1 MSNPIEEKFLS
12 NFDINKK
19 YVVAL
24 SGGVDSAVLAFL
36 ATKYSKNVRSVF
48 VNHNQN
54 HSSDLELQA
63 KSIANQL
70 GIAFVSLQTSL
81 EPNASETQM
90 RNVRMKELNMII
102 EEEEYLLFGHTLSD
116 RVETFF
122 MNLFRGTRL
131 HGLKSTP
138 VQVNKIL
145 RPLSGVSK
153 QEVISYAEKNKIN
166 YLDDE
171 TNFDNQIN
179 RNWIRN
185 VIFDEVKERFTGSL
199 EDKINQIITEV
210 EYALPGETRFLKFIK
225 SSKGYVEIP
234 ISMINFNNPELISSL
249 SLIAKLLGMS
259 GMESKD
265 IDKIKE
271 VITSGSQVSFYGDW
285 FCLKSSSLLIFVN
298 KHLWSEQPN
307 LDKLSYG
314 YLNLVKVEKVTSH
327 NRWNLAIPPGSNNI
341 STRMLESGDKIRA
354 NGTDQKVSEV
364 MRSFGIKGLMKEVW
378 PMMILD
384 DEIIWL
390 PGIRKSDVALDF
402 HKENYSHI
410 ISASVEKG
418 KIENF

>member
-36 ATKYSKNVRSVF
+36 ATKYSKNVRSIF
-48 VNHNQN
+48 VNHNQT

-90 RNVRMKELNMII
+90 RNVRMKELNMNI

-199 EDKINQIITEV
+199 EDKINQIIGEV

-249 SLIAKLLGMS
+249 TIIAKLLGMS

-271 VITSGSQVSFYGDW
+271 VIASGNQVSFYGNW

-314 YLNLVKVEKVTSH
+314 YLNLVKVQKVTSH
-327 NRWNLAIPPGSNNI
+327 NRWNLAIPARSKNI
-341 STRMLESGDKIRA
+341 STRTLENGDKIRA

>member
-36 ATKYSKNVRSVF
+36 ATKYSKNVRSIF

-54 HSSDLELQA
+54 HSTDLELQA
-63 KSIANQL
+63 KYIANQL

-90 RNVRMKELNMII
+90 RNVRMKVLKMNI

-131 HGLKSTP
+131 QGLKSTP
-138 VQVNKIL
+138 VKVNKII
-145 RPLSGVSK
+145 RPLLTVSK
-153 QEVISYAEKNKIN
+153 QEVITYAKKNKIK

-185 VIFDEVKERFTGSL
+185 VIFDEVKDRFTGSL
-199 EDKINQIITEV
+199 EDKINQIISEV
-210 EYALPGETRFLKFIK
+210 EYALPAETRFIKFIK

-234 ISMINFNNPELISSL
+234 ISMINFNNPELISSF
-249 SLIAKLLGMS
+249 STISKLLGMS

-271 VITSGSQVSFYGDW
+271 VIASGNQVSFYGNW

-298 KHLWSEQPN
+298 KHLWSEQSN
-307 LDKLSYG
+307 QDKLSYG
-314 YLNLVKVEKVTSH
+314 YLNLEKVEKVTSH
-327 NRWNLAIPPGSNNI
+327 NKWNLAIPLRSKNI
-341 STRMLESGDKIRA
+341 STRTLENGDKIRV
-354 NGTDQKVSEV
+354 NGTHQKVTEV
-364 MRSFGIKGLMKEVW
+364 IRSFGIKGIMKEVW

-390 PGIRKSDVALDF
+390 PGIRKSDAALDF

>member
-36 ATKYSKNVRSVF
+36 ATKYSKNVRSIF

-54 HSSDLELQA
+54 HSTDLELQA
-63 KSIANQL
+63 KYIANQL

-90 RNVRMKELNMII
+90 RNVRMKVLKMNI

-131 HGLKSTP
+131 QGLKSTP
-138 VQVNKIL
+138 VKVNKII
-145 RPLSGVSK
+145 RPLLAVSK
-153 QEVISYAEKNKIN
+153 QEVITYAKKNKIN

-185 VIFDEVKERFTGSL
+185 VIFDEVKDRFTGSL
-199 EDKINQIITEV
+199 EDKINQIISEV
-210 EYALPGETRFLKFIK
+210 EYALPAETRFLKFIK

-234 ISMINFNNPELISSL
+234 ISMINFNNPELISSF
-249 SLIAKLLGMS
+249 SIISKLLGMS

-271 VITSGSQVSFYGDW
+271 VIASGNQVSFYGNW

-298 KHLWSEQPN
+298 KHLWSEQSN
-307 LDKLSYG
+307 QDKLSYG
-314 YLNLVKVEKVTSH
+314 YLNLEKVEKVTSH
-327 NRWNLAIPPGSNNI
+327 NKWNLAIPLRSKNI
-341 STRMLESGDKIRA
+341 STRTLENGDKIRV
-354 NGTDQKVSEV
+354 NGTHQKVTEV
-364 MRSFGIKGLMKEVW
+364 IRSFGIKGIMKEVW

-390 PGIRKSDVALDF
+390 PGIRKSDAALDF

>member
-48 VNHNQN
+48 VNHNQT

-90 RNVRMKELNMII
+90 RNVRMKELNMNI

-298 KHLWSEQPN
+298 KHLWCEQPN
-307 LDKLSYG
+307 RDKLSYG
-314 YLNLVKVEKVTSH
+314 YLNLVKVEKVKSH

>member
-90 RNVRMKELNMII
+90 RNVRMKELNMNI

-185 VIFDEVKERFTGSL
+185 VIFDEVKERFTGSI

-234 ISMINFNNPELISSL
+234 ISMMNFNNPELISSL

-298 KHLWSEQPN
+298 KHLWCEQPN

>member
-90 RNVRMKELNMII
+90 RNVRMKELNMSI

-185 VIFDEVKERFTGSL
+185 VIFEEVKERFTGSI
-199 EDKINQIITEV
+199 EDKINRIITEV
-210 EYALPGETRFLKFIK
+210 EYALPEETRFLKFIK

-298 KHLWSEQPN
+298 KHLWCEQPN

-314 YLNLVKVEKVTSH
+314 YLNLVKVDKVTSH

>member
-48 VNHNQN
+48 VNHNQT

-70 GIAFVSLQTSL
+70 GIAFVSIQTSL

-90 RNVRMKELNMII
+90 RNVRMKELNMNI

-298 KHLWSEQPN
+298 KHLWCEQPN

-314 YLNLVKVEKVTSH
+314 YLNLVKVEKVTTH

>member
-145 RPLSGVSK
+145 RPLSSVSK

>member
-90 RNVRMKELNMII
+90 RNVRMKELNMNI

-298 KHLWSEQPN
+298 KHLWCEQPN
-307 LDKLSYG
+307 RDKLSYG

>member
-48 VNHNQN
+48 VNHNQT

-70 GIAFVSLQTSL
+70 GIAFVSIQTSL

-90 RNVRMKELNMII
+90 RNVRMKELNMDI

-145 RPLSGVSK
+145 RPLSSVSK

-234 ISMINFNNPELISSL
+234 ISMMNFNNPELISSL

>member
-48 VNHNQN
+48 VNHNQT

-90 RNVRMKELNMII
+90 RNVRMKELNMNI

-199 EDKINQIITEV
+199 EDKVNQIITEV

-298 KHLWSEQPN
+298 KHLWCEQPN

>member
-12 NFDINKK
+12 NFDTNKK
-19 YVVAL
+19 YVVSL

-48 VNHNQN
+48 VNHNQT

-90 RNVRMKELNMII
+90 RNVRMKELNMNI

-166 YLDDE
+166 YLDDQ

-298 KHLWSEQPN
+298 KHLWCEQPN

>member
-185 VIFDEVKERFTGSL
+185 VIFDEVKERLTGSL

-298 KHLWSEQPN
+298 KHLWCEQPN

-314 YLNLVKVEKVTSH
+314 YLNLVKVDKVTSH

>member
-48 VNHNQN
+48 VNHNQT

-90 RNVRMKELNMII
+90 RNVRMKELNMDI

-185 VIFDEVKERFTGSL
+185 VIFDEVKERFTGSI

-234 ISMINFNNPELISSL
+234 ISMMNFNNPELISSL

-298 KHLWSEQPN
+298 KHLWCEQPN

>member
-48 VNHNQN
+48 VNHNQT

-70 GIAFVSLQTSL
+70 GIAFVSIQTSL

-145 RPLSGVSK
+145 RPLSSVSK

-234 ISMINFNNPELISSL
+234 ISMMNFNNPELISSL

-298 KHLWSEQPN
+298 KHLWCEQPN

-390 PGIRKSDVALDF
+390 PGMRKSDVALDF

>member
-12 NFDINKK
+12 SFDINKK

-90 RNVRMKELNMII
+90 RNVRMKELNMNI

-234 ISMINFNNPELISSL
+234 ISMINFNNPELLSSF
-249 SLIAKLLGMS
+249 SIIAKLLGMS

-271 VITSGSQVSFYGDW
+271 VIASGSQVSFYGDW

-298 KHLWSEQPN
+298 KHLWCEQPN

-314 YLNLVKVEKVTSH
+314 YLNLVKVDKVTSH

>member
-48 VNHNQN
+48 VNHNQT

-90 RNVRMKELNMII
+90 RNVRMKELNMNI

-166 YLDDE
+166 YLDDQ

-185 VIFDEVKERFTGSL
+185 VIFDEVKERFTGSI

-234 ISMINFNNPELISSL
+234 ISMMNFNNPELISSL

-298 KHLWSEQPN
+298 KHLWCEQPN

-314 YLNLVKVEKVTSH
+314 YLNLVKVDKVTSH

>member
-48 VNHNQN
+48 VNHNQT

-63 KSIANQL
+63 KSIANRL

-90 RNVRMKELNMII
+90 RNVRMKELNMNI

-138 VQVNKIL
+138 MQVNKIL
-145 RPLSGVSK
+145 RPLLGISK
-153 QEVISYAEKNKIN
+153 QEVIIYAEKNKIS

-199 EDKINQIITEV
+199 EDKINQIISEV

-234 ISMINFNNPELISSL
+234 ISMINFNNPELLSSF
-249 SLIAKLLGMS
+249 SIIAKLLGMS

-271 VITSGSQVSFYGDW
+271 VIASGNQVSFYGDW

-298 KHLWSEQPN
+298 KHLWCEQPN

-378 PMMILD
+378 PMMVLD

>member
-48 VNHNQN
+48 VNHNQT

-63 KSIANQL
+63 KSTANQL

-90 RNVRMKELNMII
+90 RNVRMKELNMNI

-145 RPLSGVSK
+145 RPLSSVSK

>member
-48 VNHNQN
+48 VNHNQT

-70 GIAFVSLQTSL
+70 GIAFVSIQTSL

-90 RNVRMKELNMII
+90 RNVRMKELNMDI

-145 RPLSGVSK
+145 RPLSSVSK

-185 VIFDEVKERFTGSL
+185 VIFDEIKERFTGSL

-298 KHLWSEQPN
+298 KHLWCEQPN

-390 PGIRKSDVALDF
+390 PGMRKSDVALDF

>member
-48 VNHNQN
+48 VNHNQT

-90 RNVRMKELNMII
+90 RNVRMKELNMNI

-298 KHLWSEQPN
+298 KHLWCEQPN

-314 YLNLVKVEKVTSH
+314 YLNLVKVQKVTSH

>member
-48 VNHNQN
+48 VNHNQT

-70 GIAFVSLQTSL
+70 GIAFVSIQTSL

-90 RNVRMKELNMII
+90 RNVRMKELNMDI

-145 RPLSGVSK
+145 RPLSSVSK

-298 KHLWSEQPN
+298 KHLWCEQPN

>member
-36 ATKYSKNVRSVF
+36 ATKYSKNVRSIF
-48 VNHNQN
+48 INHNQN

-90 RNVRMKELNMII
+90 RNVRMKELNMNI

-234 ISMINFNNPELISSL
+234 ISMMNFNNPELISSL

-298 KHLWSEQPN
+298 KHLWCEQPN

>member
-48 VNHNQN
+48 VNHNQT

-90 RNVRMKELNMII
+90 RNVRMKELNMNI

-298 KHLWSEQPN
+298 KHLWCEQPN

-390 PGIRKSDVALDF
+390 PGIRKSDAALDF

>member
-12 NFDINKK
+12 SFDINKK

-63 KSIANQL
+63 KSIANRL

-90 RNVRMKELNMII
+90 RNVRMKELNMNI

-298 KHLWSEQPN
+298 KHLWCEQPN

>member
-48 VNHNQN
+48 VNHNQT

-90 RNVRMKELNMII
+90 RNVRMKELNMNI

-298 KHLWSEQPN
+298 KHLWCEQPN

-341 STRMLESGDKIRA
+341 STRTLESGDKIRA

-390 PGIRKSDVALDF
+390 PGIRKSDAALDF

>member
-90 RNVRMKELNMII
+90 RNVRMKELNMNI

-166 YLDDE
+166 YLDDQ

-185 VIFDEVKERFTGSL
+185 VIFDEVKERFTGSI

-298 KHLWSEQPN
+298 KHLWCEQPN

>member
-90 RNVRMKELNMII
+90 RNVRMKELNMDI

-145 RPLSGVSK
+145 RPLSSVSK

>member
-48 VNHNQN
+48 VNHNQT

-90 RNVRMKELNMII
+90 RNVRMKELNMNI

-271 VITSGSQVSFYGDW
+271 VITSGSQVSFYRDW

-298 KHLWSEQPN
+298 KHLWCEQPN

-314 YLNLVKVEKVTSH
+314 YLNLVKVDKVTSH

>member
-48 VNHNQN
+48 VNHNQT

-90 RNVRMKELNMII
+90 RNVRMKELNMNI

-199 EDKINQIITEV
+199 EDKINQIISEV
-210 EYALPGETRFLKFIK
+210 EYALPGETKFLKFIK

-298 KHLWSEQPN
+298 KHLWCEQPN

>member
-166 YLDDE
+166 YLDDQ

-185 VIFDEVKERFTGSL
+185 VIFDEVKERFTGSI

-298 KHLWSEQPN
+298 KHLWCEQPN

>member
-36 ATKYSKNVRSVF
+36 ATKYSKNVRSIF

-54 HSSDLELQA
+54 HSTDLELQA
-63 KSIANQL
+63 KYIANQL

-90 RNVRMKELNMII
+90 RNVRMKVLKMNI

-138 VQVNKIL
+138 VKVNKII
-145 RPLSGVSK
+145 RPLLTVSK
-153 QEVISYAEKNKIN
+153 QEVITYAKKNKIN

-185 VIFDEVKERFTGSL
+185 VIFDEVKDRFTGSL
-199 EDKINQIITEV
+199 EDKINQIISEV
-210 EYALPGETRFLKFIK
+210 EYALPAETRFIKFIK

-234 ISMINFNNPELISSL
+234 ISMINFNNPELISSF
-249 SLIAKLLGMS
+249 SIISKLLGMS
-259 GMESKD
+259 GMESKE

-271 VITSGSQVSFYGDW
+271 VIASGNQVSFYGNW

-298 KHLWSEQPN
+298 KHLWSEQSN
-307 LDKLSYG
+307 QDKLSYG
-314 YLNLVKVEKVTSH
+314 YLNLEKVEKVTSH
-327 NRWNLAIPPGSNNI
+327 NKWNLAIPLRSKNI
-341 STRMLESGDKIRA
+341 STRTLENGDKIRV
-354 NGTDQKVSEV
+354 NGTHQKVTEV
-364 MRSFGIKGLMKEVW
+364 IRSFGIKGIMKEVW

-390 PGIRKSDVALDF
+390 PGIRKSDAALDF

>member
-12 NFDINKK
+12 SFDINKK

-90 RNVRMKELNMII
+90 RNVRMKELNMNI

-234 ISMINFNNPELISSL
+234 ISMMNFNNPELISSL

-298 KHLWSEQPN
+298 KHLWCEQPN

>member
-48 VNHNQN
+48 VNHNQT

-90 RNVRMKELNMII
+90 RNVRMKELNMNI

-234 ISMINFNNPELISSL
+234 ISMINFNNPELISSF
-249 SLIAKLLGMS
+249 SIIAKLLGMS

-271 VITSGSQVSFYGDW
+271 VIASGNQVSFYGDW

-298 KHLWSEQPN
+298 KHLWCEQPN

>member
-48 VNHNQN
+48 VNHNQT

-90 RNVRMKELNMII
+90 RNVRMKELNMNI

-298 KHLWSEQPN
+298 KHLWCEQPN

-327 NRWNLAIPPGSNNI
+327 NRWNLAIPPLSKNI
-341 STRMLESGDKIRA
+341 STRTLESGDKIRA